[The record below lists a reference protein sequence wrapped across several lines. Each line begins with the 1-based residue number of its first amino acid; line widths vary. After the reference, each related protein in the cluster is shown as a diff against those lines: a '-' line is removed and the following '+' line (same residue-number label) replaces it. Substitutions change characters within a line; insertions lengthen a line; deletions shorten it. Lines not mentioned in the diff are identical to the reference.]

1 MTYSL
6 ITDKKVM
13 SIIKVFLRIKI
24 MKNSVLRLALPENS
38 ILYTSG
44 TIALYC
50 RKAKTHIET
59 LISRKTFLHSFISFI
74 FCPLFY
80 TFCRKENIEND

>member
-1 MTYSL
+1 
-6 ITDKKVM
+6 M

-24 MKNSVLRLALPENS
+24 MKNSVLRLALTENS

-59 LISRKTFLHSFISFI
+59 LISRKTFLQFHF
-74 FCPLFY
+74 FY
-80 TFCRKENIEND
+80 FLSTFLYLL

>member
-24 MKNSVLRLALPENS
+24 MKNSVLRLALTEN
-38 ILYTSG
+38 ILYTFG

-80 TFCRKENIEND
+80 TFCRK